1 MHLLLILKDE
11 EWVHGPSNS
20 KSKPS
25 GNCIIHC
32 KDASDNLVS
41 LQSVDSWEVLL
52 KIAIICQHEAL
63 LKVASSLREEVIPD
77 IKYH

>member
-1 MHLLLILKDE
+1 MSSKDE
-11 EWVHGPSNS
+11 DWVQGPSNS

-25 GNCIIHC
+25 ENCIIHC

-41 LQSVDSWEVLL
+41 LHSVGSWKVLL
-52 KIAIICQHEAL
+52 KTTTICEHEPV
-63 LKVASSLREEVIPD
+63 LKVASLLPEGAIPD